1 MECISDAFTQTES
14 SPPEQDNLSVQDRAR
29 ERAYLDR
36 HDYYDEREMQLTA
49 AETARWERWLRVSA
63 EVDTESDTNGSVD
76 SDVPARE
83 SDNISIEDD
92 SDEFTLDDEGWM
104 VQMRAHLTTKG
115 RWT

>member
-63 EVDTESDTNGSVD
+63 EVDTESDTN

-83 SDNISIEDD
+83 TDNISIEDD